1 MYRIVCETGSALR
14 STSPSPF
21 TLTVTLRVSKN
32 QVQVRDRR
40 SAQRQN
46 EASQEEGPEDHGAYY
61 AVSGSCVV
69 QRLRSFIDSLLKADP
84 GSTQGPVGVSVLTII
99 FIYTSTTLRA
109 RKGKNVTEREKAR
122 NVTGPKNETGGGG
135 ERKRVPDTPHPH
147 PIFMDD

>member
-109 RKGKNVTEREKAR
+109 RKGKKRDRAR
-122 NVTGPKNETGGGG
+122 KGKKCDRTKKRNGGG
-135 ERKRVPDTPHPH
+135 EREKESTRYIPSLTY
-147 PIFMDD
+147 FYG